1 MLERGRLVPLET
13 APHIGGFAPPGTGK
27 TRKWLAQSAVL
38 WPGPAFVSSS
48 KDDLMQMVASRR
60 HGRTALLDLRPISAP
75 HHPSEFQACRYH
87 PTALIS
93 TLDDAKAVAE
103 TLLSTTAV
111 ALSGNSFRT
120 ASDPGPWNELAFAPL
135 TCLLFAASPTCTDG
149 GMHWTL
155 AAAEDVDRPRGAGF
169 QTSTTPSWASA
180 AAWCADALFEARVRA
195 VLDMEPK
202 QRDSVKIT
210 VTKVLTAW
218 LRTATR
224 DRRLPTLDLSFLDD
238 RHATVYLL
246 TPADGTVAPQAITLI
261 DQLGEI
267 PLAGIRHGDV
277 SPPYANTLSSGHGQL
292 QDSAHAVSLA
302 NGAVFAG

>member
-1 MLERGRLVPLET
+1 MATSGPTDTYRRRVTPFAGWTRDAKGRLVPLES
-13 APHIGGFAPPGTGK
+13 APRIGGFAPPGTGK
-27 TRKWLAQSAVL
+27 TRRWLAQSAVL

-60 HGRTALLDLRPISAP
+60 YGRAALLDLRPVSAP
-75 HHPSEFQACRYH
+75 YYPSGFQACRYD
-87 PTALIS
+87 PTALIR

-103 TLLSTTAV
+103 TLLSISAV

-149 GMHWTL
+149 GMEWTL
-155 AAAEDVDRPRGAGF
+155 AAAEHVERPRSGGF

-180 AAWCADALFEARVRA
+180 AAWCGDALFEARVRG

-210 VTKVLTAW
+210 VTKELT
-218 LRTATR
+218 
-224 DRRLPTLDLSFLDD
+224 
-238 RHATVYLL
+238 
-246 TPADGTVAPQAITLI
+246 
-261 DQLGEI
+261 
-267 PLAGIRHGDV
+267 
-277 SPPYANTLSSGHGQL
+277 
-292 QDSAHAVSLA
+292 
-302 NGAVFAG
+302 